1 MKALAAALVLLAAE
15 GSNDAGTAQQGSRVR
30 ITVRAIAATG
40 GAEQIDPKLAPIA
53 QNLAEFAKDFR
64 WRNFQLLTEESLDLA
79 FQSAAQV
86 ELPGSRSVQVTP
98 RQMSPD
104 GRIKVHL
111 ELLGEHPEH
120 SRKLHT
126 DYTIQRGGTIFV
138 GGLRLDPA
146 KPGAG
151 TLLVA
156 VTQEM
161 GSN

>member
-1 MKALAAALVLLAAE
+1 MRAVFAALAMLAAE
-15 GSNDAGTAQQGSRVR
+15 GSPDSGVVPQGSRVR
-30 ITVRAIAATG
+30 ITVRAIAATA
-40 GAEQIDPKLAPIA
+40 GAEQTDPKLAPIA
-53 QNLAEFAKDFR
+53 RNLAEFAKDFR
-64 WRNFQLLTEESLDLA
+64 WRNFRLVSEESFDLA
-79 FQSAAQV
+79 FESAAQM

-126 DYTIQRGGTIFV
+126 DYSIQRGGTIFV

-146 KPGAG
+146 KPEAG

-156 VTQEM
+156 ITQ
-161 GSN
+161 GVGND